1 MSTKEEKKPG
11 LSAVAIVGIVFAIIF
26 FIALTIFMFQ
36 FYSKRKYCTGLKS
49 KIDSG
54 QVSSGESTYSIYQ
67 THCYYGL

>member
-11 LSAVAIVGIVFAIIF
+11 LSAGAIVGIVFAIVFLIVL
-26 FIALTIFMFQ
+26 IIFMFQ
-36 FYSKRKYCTGLKS
+36 FYSKRKFCTGLKS

-54 QVSSGESTYSIYQ
+54 QVSVGEPAYSIYQ